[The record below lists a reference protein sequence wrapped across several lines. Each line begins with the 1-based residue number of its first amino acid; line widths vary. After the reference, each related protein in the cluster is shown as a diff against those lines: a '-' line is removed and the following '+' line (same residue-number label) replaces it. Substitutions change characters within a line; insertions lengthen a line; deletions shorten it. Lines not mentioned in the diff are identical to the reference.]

1 MKLQVT
7 FNMPLPEGYE
17 PFLEVIA
24 KTHGWSEATG
34 ESAASYVCSEVCKP
48 QVSVLF
54 EALIKGALSPYF
66 GSSGA
71 SQVEQIV
78 GHYRASHEVSA
89 DIVADLPG

>member
-34 ESAASYVCSEVCKP
+34 VTVTEYIRSQVCQP
-48 QVSVLF
+48 QVSALF
-54 EALIKGALSPYF
+54 EGLIKGALYPFF
-66 GSSGA
+66 GSAGA
-71 SQVEQIV
+71 AQVEQIV
-78 GHYRASHEVSA
+78 DHYRAYHQVSA
-89 DIVADLPG
+89 DIIPDLPG